1 MELLSE
7 DQVCEDDT
15 LTFVVHS
22 DQELKFVNWN
32 FGDGQSSNRDSL
44 QYTYVGYGK
53 YTVTVEG
60 TSAQKASCKAIVSK
74 EVEIYNKPIVT
85 ITLLDTV
92 HCSPFLYRPEIEGE
106 AHFEWD
112 YGDGTKV
119 TTAEEHWY
127 RNSTDTVQ
135 KFDVT
140 LYAQTDKGCKSEYA
154 GEVSVYYQPKAAI
167 DKQVVFG
174 RPEKVTFLN
183 QTVGATDGYWELPLS
198 GTVRSQDDQLQ
209 EFREN
214 GTYPVRYIAMSYY
227 GCLDTAEIEHVVEMK
242 GLYFPNTFIP
252 GSTNGNVNRFN
263 GIAIGLKEYWLEIYD
278 YYGNKIWETRA
289 LEDGKPSE
297 GWDGRNVKGKMMP
310 QGTYIWRARAVF
322 IDDNVWTGK
331 NNDSGIPETV
341 QGSVL
346 MLRE

>member
-1 MELLSE
+1 MLRPIKDVSRNIPGKF
-7 DQVCEDDT
+7 QCIT
-15 LTFVVHS
+15 S
-22 DQELKFVNWN
+22 LK
-32 FGDGQSSNRDSL
+32 
-44 QYTYVGYGK
+44 
-53 YTVTVEG
+53 
-60 TSAQKASCKAIVSK
+60 
-74 EVEIYNKPIVT
+74 P
-85 ITLLDTV
+85 
-92 HCSPFLYRPEIEGE
+92 
-106 AHFEWD
+106 
-112 YGDGTKV
+112 
-119 TTAEEHWY
+119 
-127 RNSTDTVQ
+127 
-135 KFDVT
+135 
-140 LYAQTDKGCKSEYA
+140 
-154 GEVSVYYQPKAAI
+154 AI

-183 QTVGATDGYWELPLS
+183 QTVGGTDGYWELPLS

-252 GSTNGNVNRFN
+252 GSTNGKVNRFN